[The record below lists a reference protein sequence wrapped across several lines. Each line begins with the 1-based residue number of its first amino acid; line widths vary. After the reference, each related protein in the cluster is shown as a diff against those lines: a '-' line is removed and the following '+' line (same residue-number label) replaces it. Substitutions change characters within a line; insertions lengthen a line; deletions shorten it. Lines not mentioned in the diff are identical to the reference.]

1 MARPTRVAPMAAGQS
16 STRFERNLHCAV
28 QLHRASI
35 RQKSPR
41 RLAAGL
47 RSGYFFGTTQE
58 GGDPSCGCGVVFK
71 LAPNSSG
78 GWAYTVLYRFT
89 GAPDGEFPSGE
100 LTRDSK
106 GYLYGTTQFG
116 GDLACSSNGCGTVFK
131 IRARQE
137 TVVRPLSR
145 AGRTESVQQ
154 EAYCGT
160 RRAIFTALQWAVG
173 GGTKCIGSHST
184 GCGTVYKV
192 DASGRET
199 VPYAFTGGADGAFPD
214 DRLVMDGAANL
225 YGTTF
230 EGGEKLYSGTVYK
243 LDPTGK
249 ETVLYSFLG
258 AADGRFPDGLA
269 IDAAGDLYGTTQQGG
284 LKTCVNGNQKLA
296 GCGTVFKLVPY

>member
-1 MARPTRVAPMAAGQS
+1 MLYN
-16 STRFERNLHCAV
+16 F
-28 QLHRASI
+28 I
-35 RQKSPR
+35 
-41 RLAAGL
+41 GL
-47 RSGYFFGTTQE
+47 QFGKDPLGGLLLVEAGYFFGTTQE
-58 GGDPSCGCGVVFK
+58 GGDPTCGCGVVFK

-137 TVVRPLSR
+137 TVVHRFTGGADGVSPTGGLLRDST
-145 AGRTESVQQ
+145 GNL
-154 EAYCGT
+154 YGT
-160 RRAIFTALQWAVG
+160 TVGGG
-173 GGTKCIGSHST
+173 GGTKCIGGHST